1 MGSGEDWVAACA
13 VDAIEPEEA
22 LRVDAGQKTFVIVRS
37 PEGDYFAMD
46 GHCSHE
52 KVHLADGIVDGN
64 IIECPKHFGTF
75 DYRSGES
82 RALPACI
89 DLRSYPVKIEAD
101 TVYIKV

>member
-1 MGSGEDWVAACA
+1 MANQEDWVVACA

-22 LRVDAGQKTFVIVRS
+22 LRVDVGTRSFVVVRS
-37 PEGDYFAMD
+37 PQGEFFAID

-89 DLRSYPVKIEAD
+89 DLKSYPVKIEEG
-101 TVYIKV
+101 TVFIKV

>member
-1 MGSGEDWVAACA
+1 MSNGEDWMAACA
-13 VDAIEPEEA
+13 VDALEPEEA
-22 LRVDAGQKTFVIVRS
+22 LRVDVGLKTFVVVRS
-37 PEGDYFAMD
+37 PDGDYFAMD

-89 DLRSYPVKIEAD
+89 DLKSYQVKIEAD